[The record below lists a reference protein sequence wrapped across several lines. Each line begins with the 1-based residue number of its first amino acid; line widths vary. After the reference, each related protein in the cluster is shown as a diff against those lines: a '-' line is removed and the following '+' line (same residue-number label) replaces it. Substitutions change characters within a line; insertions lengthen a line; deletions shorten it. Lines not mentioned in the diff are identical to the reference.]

1 MRNFR
6 LVSMLLVTLA
16 LANLAFPQAA
26 SAPLQTHQQEAGGVP
41 GDLHAAPAATS
52 HLPANTPVITMSGVC
67 DASKA
72 PGSASKSECKTVI
85 TRAQFEKLV
94 NTLQPNMTPQ
104 VRKQLANEYPQI
116 LYMSQEARKR
126 GLDKT
131 PHYSELLKF
140 TQMELLKIELDHA
153 NEQAA
158 GKISD
163 ADIKDYYDK
172 NGDRFDEA
180 SLQRV
185 LIPRISQTDI
195 PKSGST
201 PAQVDSARKESEA
214 AMAKLADSLHTRA
227 AAGEDFDKLQEE
239 AYEAAGVKSAPPPTT
254 NPKVRRSNIPT
265 SQASIFELKAGE
277 LSPLLNEPTGYYFY
291 RLVSKTTTSLAD
303 AKEEIRGILSAQRL
317 QTIRDNAQGAVS
329 YELNQEYFGTD
340 APPTQGMKGGSRS
353 MPMNNMRSAPRAS
366 QPKE

>member
-1 MRNFR
+1 MPNFR
-6 LVSMLLVTLA
+6 LVSMLLVPLA

-26 SAPLQTHQQEAGGVP
+26 SAPLPTRQQEAGGVP
-41 GDLHAAPAATS
+41 GDLHAAPAES

-67 DASKA
+67 EAPKA
-72 PGSASKSECKTVI
+72 PGSDSKSECKTVV

-94 NTLQPNMTPQ
+94 NTLQPNMTLQ

-116 LYMSQEARKR
+116 LYTSPEARKR

-163 ADIKDYYDK
+163 ADIKDYHDK
-172 NGDRFDEA
+172 NADRFDKA

-185 LIPRISQTDI
+185 LIPRVSETDI

-201 PAQVDSARKESEA
+201 PAEVDSARKESEG
-214 AMAKLADSLHTRA
+214 AMAKLADRLHTRA
-227 AAGEDFDKLQEE
+227 AAGEDFDKLQKE
-239 AYEAAGVKSAPPPTT
+239 AYEAAGVKSASPPTT
-254 NPKVRRSNIPT
+254 NPKVRRANIPS
-265 SQASIFELKAGE
+265 SQASIFDLKAGE
-277 LSPLLNEPTGYYFY
+277 LSPLLTEPTGYYFY

-303 AKEEIRGILSAQRL
+303 AKEEIRNILSAQRL
-317 QTIRDNAQGAVS
+317 PTMRDNVHGAVS
-329 YELNQEYFGTD
+329 YELNQEYLGPD
-340 APPTQGMKGGSRS
+340 APPTQGMKGGPRS
-353 MPMNNMRSAPRAS
+353 MPWNNMRPAPPAS